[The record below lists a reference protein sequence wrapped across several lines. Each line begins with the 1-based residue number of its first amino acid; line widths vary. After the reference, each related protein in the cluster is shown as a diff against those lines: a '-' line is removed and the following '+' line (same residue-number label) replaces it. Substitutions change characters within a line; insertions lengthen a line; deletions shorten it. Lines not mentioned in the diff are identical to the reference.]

1 LVFSYEKFRGPNHF
15 FFFAPPGFFPAGF
28 FATGFFFAAAGFLAA
43 GFLAPADLLLVP
55 PFLGFCA

>member
-1 LVFSYEKFRGPNHF
+1 VTRKESDSSGHF

-28 FATGFFFAAAGFLAA
+28 FAAGFFFAAAGFLAA
-43 GFLAPADLLLVP
+43 GFLAPADLLLLP